1 MFQRLFYICKKFNTI
16 FMRKIIFTVV
26 VLATLA
32 FGQTFG
38 QTAQQNLDFAIEAT
52 TNIRQDVVTAEKAVN
67 QLAKEIVVLGTP
79 NASLFNSKMF
89 DQINGVQNNV
99 DDTDYYVNLAK
110 DASVIPFTVQTVIN
124 LTADL
129 INLNDELIGLTNQID
144 EALGANNNNAAL
156 NLLPQVKS
164 VLEAQDNKAVE
175 VINAIASLQQAI
187 KLFKVCIQTVDYQG
201 NPVSGSDLHG
211 FWAQN
216 LTTGEYIYPTNQDG
230 NCFEDL
236 VPGNYRF
243 DSYDGYWSGTSSKD
257 VTLSKSLENQDG
269 IIIVNLTYWSE

>member
-1 MFQRLFYICKKFNTI
+1 MK
-16 FMRKIIFTVV
+16 KIIFTVV
-26 VLATLA
+26 ALATLA

-110 DASVIPFTVQTVIN
+110 DGSVIPFAIQTVTN

-156 NLLPQVKS
+156 NLLPQIKS
-164 VLEAQDNKAVE
+164 VLEAQDNKAVD
-175 VINAIASLQQAI
+175 VINAIASVQQAI